1 VVPDRAAAA
10 DLGVL
15 VEVDDGTAGLS
26 HETSRLQRV
35 RSEI

>member
-1 VVPDRAAAA
+1 MEVHSLAG
-10 DLGVL
+10 GVL